1 MNSTAVA
8 VAKILKR
15 QLAQVG
21 ITMDLRTNEWGV
33 FFNDII
39 HGDFDMYTL
48 SGLGIV
54 DPDWYSY
61 VVHSDSFPPNGANR
75 PRYNNPRVDELLDL
89 GKVTVDKPGR
99 AVIYK
104 EVQRI
109 LSNDIPIV
117 PLWYEH
123 NVVVSGRNVTGYA
136 PTPHGDFSSLPQ
148 VRKVGPR

>member
-1 MNSTAVA
+1 MSVRAFVLA
-8 VAKILKR
+8 LMR
-15 QLAQVG
+15 QQLAEVG

-54 DPDWYSY
+54 DPDWYTY

-75 PRYNNPRVDELLDL
+75 PRYNNPKVDELLDK
-89 GKVTVDKPGR
+89 GKVTVEQAERGD
-99 AVIYK
+99 IYK

-109 LSNDIPIV
+109 LSEDVPIM

-123 NVVVSGRNVTGYA
+123 NVVVSGRNVKGYS
-136 PTPHGDFSSLPQ
+136 PTPHGDFSSLPK
-148 VRKVGPR
+148 VRKVGTR